1 MVCVTARRSQALL
14 ASDPVLAQQVTG
26 TPGSPEATTTIEGN
40 LRHVGCDPAR
50 LILGKPDGGGDHR
63 SAIGRNAAR
72 GCHRYCDS
80 LFSPPLLLRGRRLLG
95 RLHQVHDMAAAAR
108 GTHHRPSYVST
119 ARWSR
124 GSTRRGDRVKSSLT
138 ADRNF

>member
-63 SAIGRNAAR
+63 SAIGRKCCS
-72 GCHRYCDS
+72 GLPS
-80 LFSPPLLLRGRRLLG
+80 LLRFSILASSSFKRPKTSGAAPSSARYGGCCQGNASSALLRLYSPLEPWFNK
-95 RLHQVHDMAAAAR
+95 
-108 GTHHRPSYVST
+108 TWRPGEIEPY
-119 ARWSR
+119 SR
-124 GSTRRGDRVKSSLT
+124 P
-138 ADRNF
+138 